1 MPYHELTPGPS
12 EFAQIEHSV
21 SDELLQDD
29 AVLTLFSHALAERG
43 FTSDRPGLMV
53 RPFYDPILPA
63 QLGSLGLRRLETV
76 PMSLQIEIPSIR
88 LWNADPY
95 PSADFVYVKLGVTTD
110 DESQS
115 FVYDSTGQLRERLD
129 VISGDTLEKCRAL
142 AVPSWKAAHH
152 TMLSASRQNAAIRLD
167 HVQGIWTDA
176 PPEEYM
182 EFDLQ

>member
-1 MPYHELTPGPS
+1 MPYHELSPNPS
-12 EFAQIEHSV
+12 EFTRLEHSV

-53 RPFYDPILPA
+53 RPFYDPSLPA
-63 QLGSLGLRRLETV
+63 QLGSLGLRKLETV

-95 PSADFVYVKLGVTTD
+95 PSPDFVYVKLGVTTD
-110 DESQS
+110 DELQS
-115 FVYDSTGQLRERLD
+115 FVYDGRGQLRERLD

-142 AVPSWKAAHH
+142 AVPSWKTAHH
-152 TMLSASRQNAAIRLD
+152 AMLSASQQNPTIRLD
-167 HVQGIWTDA
+167 RSRGIWTDA
-176 PPEEYM
+176 VPDDYIDDVE
-182 EFDLQ
+182 